1 MELLKEWKLV
11 ITELIVMDMME
22 SVLEIANFSLKDVE
36 MELKQEQKF
45 VISEVIMEREMPEQ
59 MSVRSLVP
67 FLILLNQNVEM
78 EKLMKEKIVLLVQ
91 WIFKELVMITV
102 EMERLILFMKNVMMV
117 KCKMG
122 ITDIVLLNVN

>member
-1 MELLKEWKLV
+1 M
-11 ITELIVMDMME
+11 
-22 SVLEIANFSLKDVE
+22 
-36 MELKQEQKF
+36 
-45 VISEVIMEREMPEQ
+45 ISEVIMEREMPER

-67 FLILLNQNVEM
+67 FLILINQNVEM

-91 WIFKELVMITV
+91 WIFKELVVIIV
-102 EMERLILFMKNVMMV
+102 EMERSILFMKNVMMA

>member
-1 MELLKEWKLV
+1 M
-11 ITELIVMDMME
+11 
-22 SVLEIANFSLKDVE
+22 
-36 MELKQEQKF
+36 
-45 VISEVIMEREMPEQ
+45 ISEVIMEREMPER

-91 WIFKELVMITV
+91 WIFKVLVVIIV
-102 EMERLILFMKNVMMV
+102 EMERSILSMKNVMMV

-122 ITDIVLLNVN
+122 ITDIVLSNVN